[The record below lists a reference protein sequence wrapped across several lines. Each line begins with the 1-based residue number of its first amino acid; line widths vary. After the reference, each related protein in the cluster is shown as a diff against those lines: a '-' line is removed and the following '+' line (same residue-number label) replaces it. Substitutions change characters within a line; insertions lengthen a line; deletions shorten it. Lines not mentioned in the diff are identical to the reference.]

1 MRLTR
6 YMREECVRLRLETQP
21 PSEETMRD
29 AREAG
34 EQMVRSVL
42 RKTKEAVVREL
53 AGLLNQSERISNV
66 SKLTTDLLNREKKAT
81 TGIGGGL
88 AIPHVRTIQAREFL
102 IAVGLSPEGLPFASL
117 DDQPVRVF
125 IAMVAP
131 PYEDRTYLQ
140 VYPRIGQLF
149 REDWMIESLLDCD
162 SPGEVIRL
170 LADC

>member
-1 MRLTR
+1 
-6 YMREECVRLRLETQP
+6 
-21 PSEETMRD
+21 
-29 AREAG
+29 
-34 EQMVRSVL
+34 MVQSLL
-42 RKTKEAVVREL
+42 RKSKEAVVREL
-53 AGLLNQSERISNV
+53 AELLDQSGRISNV

-102 IAVGLSPEGLPFASL
+102 IAVGISPDGLPFASL
-117 DDQPVRVF
+117 DDQPVQVF

-149 REDWMIESLLDCD
+149 REDWMMDALLDCS

-170 LADC
+170 LADS